1 MSFLLA
7 AQQGPNCP
15 FSLTAEHTP
24 TPVLFLKQSGFISIW
39 QWPPISFC
47 PSGCSLSSYSG
58 LLSPAGCFLWLHLSS
73 RCLHLNLRAH

>member
-39 QWPPISFC
+39 QWPRFPFVPLAVHCRATLGS
-47 PSGCSLSSYSG
+47 SLLQGVFFGSTS
-58 LLSPAGCFLWLHLSS
+58 LLGACI
-73 RCLHLNLRAH
+73 

>member
-7 AQQGPNCP
+7 AQQGPERP

-24 TPVLFLKQSGFISIW
+24 SPVLFLKQSGFISIW

-47 PSGCSLSSYSG
+47 PSGCSLSATMGSA
-58 LLSPAGCFLWLHLSS
+58 LLQTVFFGSTSLLGVYI
-73 RCLHLNLRAH
+73 